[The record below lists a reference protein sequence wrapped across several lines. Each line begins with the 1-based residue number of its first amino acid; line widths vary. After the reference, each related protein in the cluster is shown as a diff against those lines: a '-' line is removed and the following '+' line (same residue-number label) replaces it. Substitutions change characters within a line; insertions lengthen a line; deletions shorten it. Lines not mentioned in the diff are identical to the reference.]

1 MFEII
6 AKFESTKIEA
16 KEESRDLAKV
26 CSRKLLF
33 ISFSY
38 HLWGEFL
45 FNFFTNLFDI
55 DRARKVTMWQEFVHF
70 DSTRKGLTS
79 LFGSLLL
86 PTETVIGDCARDL
99 FAKWFMIGIPNVN
112 MLWFNFEGSA
122 WIWRSGRCWRCPTSF
137 EWPTILPKSWNP
149 ALGSMARPSW
159 SARSRRDR

>member
-55 DRARKVTMWQEFVHF
+55 DRARKVTMWQEFLHF

-122 WIWRSGRCWRCPTSF
+122 WFGWSLQLSTNFTSLELIWIRV
-137 EWPTILPKSWNP
+137 
-149 ALGSMARPSW
+149 
-159 SARSRRDR
+159 RDYTDWLSQKYQEPIR